1 MRSDF
6 MLHIDWIYFYQR
18 GRFAYLYFICTV
30 DMSWSRFMLTRQQV
44 LYGLER
50 VELRST
56 SLFDDCP
63 LRNREARQDECS
75 GFAAL
80 FRTPDGTCN
89 NFHHPTWGASFTP
102 FLRFLPPDYRF
113 EKTTSRF
120 ILTLKKLSNLRLKE
134 FSRNFL
140 CSISL
145 HTDGNYL
152 HRKKT
157 SGEW

>member
-1 MRSDF
+1 MKHFLRCF
-6 MLHIDWIYFYQR
+6 
-18 GRFAYLYFICTV
+18 LYFICTV
-30 DMSWSRFMLTRQQV
+30 DMLWSRFMLTRQQV

-120 ILTLKKLSNLRLKE
+120 ILTLKKLSNLGLKE
-134 FSRNFL
+134 FSRQTL
-140 CSISL
+140 ISL
-145 HTDGNYL
+145 LYIL
-152 HRKKT
+152 A
-157 SGEW
+157 SWW